1 MPTKTA
7 SVEEREPRSERGRR
21 IRQLDVMTP
30 LDQIRVT
37 GNTPGIQATG
47 AWAYYINP
55 NGATIRDALIL
66 YPNGGVPD
74 IDDDRLRSRYG
85 ENAEYYR
92 QRQARKG
99 LEYVGPTL
107 TDGGVQRLVEVLEKN
122 RPDEILFI
130 EDEIEDAKEVS
141 KAADVPEVRSQ
152 AKRRLQ
158 QLTRRLHYL
167 EEPLDADAMEA
178 ELKEIARA
186 QQLAKVDPAILRV
199 MRSMIGEVNERML
212 AHFSSGG
219 SLPEGGPKL
228 AASGATRGGE
238 FEGKATL

>member
-1 MPTKTA
+1 L
-7 SVEEREPRSERGRR
+7 
-21 IRQLDVMTP
+21 RQLDVQTP

-37 GNTPGIQATG
+37 GNTPGVQATG

-74 IDDDRLRSRYG
+74 IDNDRLRARYG

-107 TDGGVQRLVEVLEKN
+107 TEGGAQRLVQVLEKN
-122 RPDEILFI
+122 RPDEILFV
-130 EDEIEDAKEVS
+130 EDEIEDAAEVA

-152 AKRRLQ
+152 AKRRQQ

-167 EEPLDADAMEA
+167 QEPLDPDAMVA

-199 MRSMIGEVNERML
+199 MRSMIGEVNANML

-219 SLPEGGPKL
+219 SLPPDGPKL
-228 AASGATRGGE
+228 SAAGGTRGAD
-238 FEGKATL
+238 FEGKATLE